1 MNLKAL
7 AAEAT
12 RSDGIIEFVPQVGD
26 FVGAQEPLFRL
37 YGGARAV
44 DASKLRAAVAFGSE
58 RTMEQVRLRNVC
70 RSKMPS
76 GFVRSTQGPLM
87 PIVVKSTLHLC

>member
-44 DASKLRAAVAFGSE
+44 ERQQAAGGRRLWIRAHDGAGSDVCVSDFGRHSA
-58 RTMEQVRLRNVC
+58 QSPV
-70 RSKMPS
+70 
-76 GFVRSTQGPLM
+76 
-87 PIVVKSTLHLC
+87 